1 MKQKFYFALAV
12 IAVVVG
18 AIGMVYGVY
27 GIIVFNLSKV

>member
-18 AIGMVYGVY
+18 TIGVCVSVYQ
-27 GIIVFNLSKV
+27 IIVFNLAKV